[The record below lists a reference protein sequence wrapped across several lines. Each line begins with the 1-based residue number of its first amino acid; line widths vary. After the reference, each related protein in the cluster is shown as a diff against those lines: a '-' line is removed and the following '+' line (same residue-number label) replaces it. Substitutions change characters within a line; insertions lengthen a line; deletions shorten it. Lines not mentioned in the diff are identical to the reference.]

1 MARRLKREP
10 TPIELLLVG
19 PSRRVTRLPKTYE
32 VTIRDIPGTIK
43 RVTLARSP
51 EEALQSVQSSVSY
64 EHRIDVTGMPATV
77 ERLGSG
83 ETWEKPVTPS
93 RS

>member
-1 MARRLKREP
+1 MARRLKQQP
-10 TPIELLLVG
+10 VALLLVG
-19 PSRRVTRLPKTYE
+19 PDHRGTLLPRTYE
-32 VTIRDIPGTIK
+32 VTIRQAPGTIK
-43 RVTLARSP
+43 RVAVARSP
-51 EEALQSVQSSVSY
+51 ENALRRVQSSVGY
-64 EHRIDVTGMPATV
+64 EHRIDVSGMPATV

>member
-1 MARRLKREP
+1 MAGRLKAQP
-10 TPIELLLVG
+10 VALLLVG
-19 PSRRVTRLPKTYE
+19 PKRRATLFPRTYE
-32 VTIRDIPGTIK
+32 VTIRQAPGTIK
-43 RVTLARSP
+43 RLAMARSP
-51 EEALQSVQSSVSY
+51 EDALRRVQSDVSY

-83 ETWEKPVTPS
+83 ERWEKPVTPR

>member
-10 TPIELLLVG
+10 TPIALLLVG
-19 PSRRVTRLPKTYE
+19 PGRRSTRLPRTYE
-32 VTIRDIPGTIK
+32 VTIRQVPGTIK
-43 RVTLARSP
+43 RVTVARSP
-51 EEALQSVQSSVSY
+51 EEALESVQSSVSY
-64 EHRIDVTGMPATV
+64 EHRVDVSAMPATV

-93 RS
+93 PS

>member
-1 MARRLKREP
+1 MARRLKRP
-10 TPIELLLVG
+10 PVALLLVG
-19 PSRRVTRLPKTYE
+19 PGRRSTLFPRTYE
-32 VTIRDIPGTIK
+32 VTIRQAPGTIK
-43 RVTLARSP
+43 RVALARSP
-51 EEALQSVQSSVSY
+51 EDALRRVQSSVGY

-77 ERLGSG
+77 QRLGSG